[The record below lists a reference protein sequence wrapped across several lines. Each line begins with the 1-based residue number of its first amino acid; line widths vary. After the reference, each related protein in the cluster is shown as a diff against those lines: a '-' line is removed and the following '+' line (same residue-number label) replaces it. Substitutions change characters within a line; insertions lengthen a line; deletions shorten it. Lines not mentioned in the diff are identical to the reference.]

1 MLERESTTDTTT
13 KESASTIK
21 TLNSSVKQEE
31 LIVERR
37 PTSRLLLT
45 TPEGPVESKTDMKV
59 HPSNEEIRVI
69 EGPYVRWRNWCKEK
83 SQYGNYNYRGLRYKL
98 RRS

>member
-13 KESASTIK
+13 KESASTIR

-45 TPEGPVESKTDMKV
+45 TPERPVESKTDMKV

-69 EGPYVRWRNWCKEK
+69 EGPYVSGGIGVKKKVSTETTIAEHYAT
-83 SQYGNYNYRGLRYKL
+83 S
-98 RRS
+98 